1 MSSTCGESQIKKHQ
15 ISSSLISHRQRWCC
29 CVVVVDATL
38 MVLLLLLLLI
48 LRVLLELNGYW
59 CCWNVHGGDAIE
71 YFLSVV
77 VSVVLLLRC
86 CHKDLWYL
94 NHNLIFSR
102 FRFLHRNRCCCCYQ
116 CYVFNSWY
124 LLIVVALNALCE
136 PLLMLLFC
144 RSTDDYLIIFFPS
157 STYLRLL
164 LKVSFQ
170 SNWAIAALKSK
181 QSGVHNISPQLP
193 F

>member
-15 ISSSLISHRQRWCC
+15 ISSSLISHRHRCCC

-38 MVLLLLLLLI
+38 MVLLLLLLILI
-48 LRVLLELNGYW
+48 LMVLLELNGYW
-59 CCWNVHGGDAIE
+59 CCCNVHGGDAIE

-136 PLLMLLFC
+136 PLLMLLFLSLHW
-144 RSTDDYLIIFFPS
+144 RLSHYLFP
-157 STYLRLL
+157 LL
-164 LKVSFQ
+164 YIPSAFVKSFLPVKL
-170 SNWAIAALKSK
+170 SNCSFKK
-181 QSGVHNISPQLP
+181 
-193 F
+193 